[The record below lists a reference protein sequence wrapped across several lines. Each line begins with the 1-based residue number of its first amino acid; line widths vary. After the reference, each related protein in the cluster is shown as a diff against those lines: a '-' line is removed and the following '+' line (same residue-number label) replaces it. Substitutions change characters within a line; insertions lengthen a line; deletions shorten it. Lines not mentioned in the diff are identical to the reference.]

1 MRVVHSLLVLF
12 FGLLIQLQVLACS
25 CTGPDKF
32 VHSVGSNIIEV
43 EVIDVITLD
52 TLKNG
57 YTATRVKVNRMLKG
71 VYESDTLLVPID
83 KGFECFRGLPHQEK
97 GTKYII
103 TGNLLNEWNIF
114 GTKLNSIYYG
124 KMMAL
129 DLCSENVLFVDGD
142 QVIGN
147 ITKNKRKLR
156 SVKYKIRRL
165 LMNEENYQKW
175 VDDRTKLPKIKKV
188 RQSMSISKFERK
200 LRLKNL
206 L

>member
-1 MRVVHSLLVLF
+1 M
-12 FGLLIQLQVLACS
+12 
-25 CTGPDKF
+25 
-32 VHSVGSNIIEV
+32 EV
-43 EVIDVITLD
+43 EVLDVVALD
-52 TLKNG
+52 TFKNG
-57 YTATRVKVNRMLKG
+57 YTASRVKVNRILKG
-71 VYESDTLLVPID
+71 AYESDTLLVLID
-83 KGFECFRGLPHQEK
+83 KGFECFRGLPQQEK

-103 TGNLLNEWNIF
+103 TGDLLNDWNSF
-114 GTKLNSIYYG
+114 GTKMNSIYYG

-147 ITKNKRKLR
+147 ITRNNRKLR

-165 LMNEENYQKW
+165 LMKEVNYQKW

-188 RQSMSISKFERK
+188 RQSMSIAKFERK